1 MNELEL
7 KLQEYESLL
16 GRSDAESLA
25 RKDEIVKWLDEH
37 KSEESQEKTEALIN
51 KRLEMADGFIASVRK
66 QIADEDY
73 KLLPLSYIA
82 EHYFGKTRAW
92 LYQRINGQ
100 PVRGRVY
107 TLNEEQKTIFNNALQ
122 EIAKRIGSYR
132 IA

>member
-51 KRLEMADGFIASVRK
+51 KRLEMADCFIASVRK

-122 EIAKRIGSYR
+122 DIAKRIGSYR

>member
-16 GRSDAESLA
+16 GKSDADSLA

-37 KSEESQEKTEALIN
+37 KSEESQDKTEALIN
-51 KRLEMADGFIASVRK
+51 KRLKIADGFIASVRK

-100 PVRGRVY
+100 PVRGRIY

-122 EIAKRIGSYR
+122 DIAKRIGSYR